1 MITKLQIKNYVLF
14 DDVEIDFKNGL
25 TVLGGETGSGKSL
38 IIEALKIFSNKQSLI
53 KYHKYTDK
61 TLIIIAEFDIK
72 NNQIVKSYLNNYGIE
87 NDSDKIILKKTSSD
101 KSRAKSYING
111 EIINNNQLT
120 EIFAELVEIHGQ
132 FDNSKLF
139 EQKLHLEFI
148 DSLIT
153 EKAFFSNL
161 SSAYRDLQKNK
172 LLFKN
177 LKDKQEEIINRIS
190 YLSEITNDLE
200 QIDPVNNSFD
210 ELMERKLLLKKARQ
224 LSEIITN
231 INNSF
236 SSKSIIQS
244 SQLDIQKKIINNI
257 DKDPELLNQVLNLIE
272 TQLEINDKIVNLVN
286 INDFDS
292 EEYEEIEAE
301 LSKFQYLSR
310 KHNIPTANMKEI
322 YITSKSELENL
333 DKSLKNMDSLDEI
346 IKTSRRNYLDYAEKL
361 HEKRKKIIKKLEIE
375 ITQNLKNLHMNKSN
389 FKIEILKLDEK
400 QWHEKSHYNYIFTIQ
415 TNPGQPFK
423 EIGKIASG
431 GELSRFMLSLKLAL
445 KQENKILIFDEI
457 DTGISGKAADSVG
470 LMLKKLSEYNQILLI
485 THQPQ
490 VAAKSDN
497 HIKVIK
503 EQFEKNTK
511 ANVKILE
518 LDEKITE
525 IAAMISNQ
533 NVTNEA
539 KLAAK
544 KLIG

>member
-14 DDVEIDFKNGL
+14 DDVEIEFNNGL

-38 IIEALKIFSNKQSLI
+38 IIEALKVFSNKHSLT
-53 KYHKYTDK
+53 KYHKYIDK
-61 TLIIIAEFDIK
+61 TLIIIAEFNIK
-72 NNQIVKSYLNNYGIE
+72 NNEIVKSYLDNYGIE
-87 NDSDKIILKKTSSD
+87 NDSDNIILKKTSSD
-101 KSRAKSYING
+101 KARAKSYING
-111 EIINNNQLT
+111 ELVNNNQLI

-153 EKAFFSNL
+153 EKDLFSNL
-161 SSAYRDLQKNK
+161 SSAYKDLQKNK
-172 LLFKN
+172 LLVKN
-177 LKDKQEEIINRIS
+177 LKDRQEEINNRIS
-190 YLSEITNDLE
+190 YLSEIINDLE
-200 QIDPVNNSFD
+200 QIDPINNSFD
-210 ELMERKLLLKKARQ
+210 ELMERKLQLKKAKQ
-224 LSEIITN
+224 LSQIITN
-231 INNSF
+231 INDSF

-272 TQLEINDKIVNLVN
+272 AQLEINDKIVNLVN

-322 YITSKSELENL
+322 YKTSKSELEELN
-333 DKSLKNMDSLDEI
+333 DSLKNMDSLDEI
-346 IKTSRRNYLDYAEKL
+346 IKLSRKNYLDYAEKL
-361 HEKRKKIIKKLEIE
+361 HEKRDKIIKKLEIE

-470 LMLKKLSEYNQILLI
+470 MMLKKLSEYNQILLI

-511 ANVKILE
+511 ANVKILK

-533 NVTNEA
+533 NVTDEA

>member
-14 DDVEIDFKNGL
+14 DDVEIEFNNGL

-38 IIEALKIFSNKQSLI
+38 IIEALKVFSNKHSLT
-53 KYHKYTDK
+53 KYHKYIDK
-61 TLIIIAEFDIK
+61 TLIIIAEFNIK
-72 NNQIVKSYLNNYGIE
+72 NNEIVKSYLDNYGIE
-87 NDSDKIILKKTSSD
+87 NDSDNIILKKTSSD
-101 KSRAKSYING
+101 KARAKSYING
-111 EIINNNQLT
+111 ELVNNNQLI

-153 EKAFFSNL
+153 EKDLFSNL
-161 SSAYRDLQKNK
+161 SSAYKDLQKNK

-177 LKDKQEEIINRIS
+177 LKDRQEEINNRIS
-190 YLSEITNDLE
+190 YLSEIINDLE
-200 QIDPVNNSFD
+200 QIDPINNSFD
-210 ELMERKLLLKKARQ
+210 ELMERKLQLKKAKQ
-224 LSEIITN
+224 LSQIITN
-231 INNSF
+231 INDSF

-272 TQLEINDKIVNLVN
+272 AQLEINDKIVNLVN

-322 YITSKSELENL
+322 YKTSKSELEELN
-333 DKSLKNMDSLDEI
+333 DSLKNMDSLDEI
-346 IKTSRRNYLDYAEKL
+346 IKLSRKNYLDYAEKL
-361 HEKRKKIIKKLEIE
+361 HEKRDKIIKKLEIE

-470 LMLKKLSEYNQILLI
+470 MMLKKLSEYNQILLI

-511 ANVKILE
+511 ANVKILK

-533 NVTNEA
+533 NVTDEA

>member
-53 KYHKYTDK
+53 KYHKYIDK

-72 NNQIVKSYLNNYGIE
+72 NNEIVKSYLNNYGIE
-87 NDSDKIILKKTSSD
+87 NDSDNIILKKTSSD
-101 KSRAKSYING
+101 KSRAKSYVNG
-111 EIINNNQLT
+111 EIINNNQLI

-153 EKAFFSNL
+153 EKAFFGNL

-172 LLFKN
+172 LLFKS

-190 YLSEITNDLE
+190 YLSEITNDLD

-210 ELMERKLLLKKARQ
+210 ELMERKLQLKKARQ

-322 YITSKSELENL
+322 YIASKSELETL

-346 IKTSRRNYLDYAEKL
+346 IKTSRKNYLDYAEKL
-361 HEKRKKIIKKLEIE
+361 HEKRKKIIKKLEVE
-375 ITQNLKNLHMNKSN
+375 ITENLKNLHMNKSN

-423 EIGKIASG
+423 EISKIASG

>member
-14 DDVEIDFKNGL
+14 DDVEIEFNNGL

-38 IIEALKIFSNKQSLI
+38 IIEALKVFSNKHSLT
-53 KYHKYTDK
+53 KYHKYIDK
-61 TLIIIAEFDIK
+61 TLIIIAEFNIK
-72 NNQIVKSYLNNYGIE
+72 NNEIVKSYLDNYGIE
-87 NDSDKIILKKTSSD
+87 NDSDNIILKKTSSD

-111 EIINNNQLT
+111 ELVNNNQLI

-153 EKAFFSNL
+153 EKDLFSNL
-161 SSAYRDLQKNK
+161 SSAYKDLQKNK

-177 LKDKQEEIINRIS
+177 LKDKQDEINNRIS

-200 QIDPVNNSFD
+200 QIDPINNSFD
-210 ELMERKLLLKKARQ
+210 ELMARKLQLKKSRQ
-224 LSEIITN
+224 LAEIITN
-231 INNSF
+231 INESF

-272 TQLEINDKIVNLVN
+272 SQLEINDKIVNLVN

-322 YITSKSELENL
+322 YITSKSELEELNN
-333 DKSLKNMDSLDEI
+333 SLKNMDSLDEI
-346 IKTSRRNYLDYAEKL
+346 INISRKNYLDYAEKL
-361 HEKRKKIIKKLEIE
+361 YEKREKIIKKLEIA

-470 LMLKKLSEYNQILLI
+470 MMLKKLSEYNQILLI

-533 NVTNEA
+533 NVTDEA

>member
-1 MITKLQIKNYVLF
+1 
-14 DDVEIDFKNGL
+14 
-25 TVLGGETGSGKSL
+25 
-38 IIEALKIFSNKQSLI
+38 
-53 KYHKYTDK
+53 
-61 TLIIIAEFDIK
+61 
-72 NNQIVKSYLNNYGIE
+72 
-87 NDSDKIILKKTSSD
+87 
-101 KSRAKSYING
+101 
-111 EIINNNQLT
+111 
-120 EIFAELVEIHGQ
+120 
-132 FDNSKLF
+132 
-139 EQKLHLEFI
+139 
-148 DSLIT
+148 
-153 EKAFFSNL
+153 L
-161 SSAYRDLQKNK
+161 SSAYKDLQKNK

-177 LKDKQEEIINRIS
+177 LKDRQEEINNRIS
-190 YLSEITNDLE
+190 YLSEIINDLE
-200 QIDPVNNSFD
+200 QIDPINNSFD
-210 ELMERKLLLKKARQ
+210 ELMERKLQLKKAKQ
-224 LSEIITN
+224 LSQIITN
-231 INNSF
+231 INDSF

-272 TQLEINDKIVNLVN
+272 AQLEINDKIVNLVN

-322 YITSKSELENL
+322 YKTSKSELEELN
-333 DKSLKNMDSLDEI
+333 DSLKNMDSLDEI
-346 IKTSRRNYLDYAEKL
+346 IKLSRKNYLDYAEKL
-361 HEKRKKIIKKLEIE
+361 HEKRDKIIKKLEIE

-470 LMLKKLSEYNQILLI
+470 MMLKKLSEYNQILLI

-511 ANVKILE
+511 ANVKILK

-533 NVTNEA
+533 NVTDEA

>member
-14 DDVEIDFKNGL
+14 DDVEIEFNNGL

-38 IIEALKIFSNKQSLI
+38 IIEALKVFSNKHSLT
-53 KYHKYTDK
+53 KYHKYIDK
-61 TLIIIAEFDIK
+61 TLIIIAEFNIK
-72 NNQIVKSYLNNYGIE
+72 NNEIVKSYLDNYGIE
-87 NDSDKIILKKTSSD
+87 NDSDNIILKKTSSN

-111 EIINNNQLT
+111 ELVNNNQLI

-153 EKAFFSNL
+153 EKDLFSNL
-161 SSAYRDLQKNK
+161 SSAYKDLQKNK
-172 LLFKN
+172 LLFNN
-177 LKDKQEEIINRIS
+177 LKDKQDEINNRIS
-190 YLSEITNDLE
+190 YLREITNDLE
-200 QIDPVNNSFD
+200 QIDPINNSFD
-210 ELMERKLLLKKARQ
+210 ELMARKLQLKKSRQ
-224 LSEIITN
+224 LAEIITN
-231 INNSF
+231 INESF

-257 DKDPELLNQVLNLIE
+257 DKDPQLLNQVLNLIE
-272 TQLEINDKIVNLVN
+272 AQLEINDKIINLVN

-292 EEYEEIEAE
+292 EEYEEIESE

-322 YITSKSELENL
+322 YITSKSELEELN
-333 DKSLKNMDSLDEI
+333 DSLKNMDSLDEI
-346 IKTSRRNYLDYAEKL
+346 IKISRINYLDYADKL
-361 HEKRKKIIKKLEIE
+361 YKKRDKIIKKLEIE

-470 LMLKKLSEYNQILLI
+470 MMLKKLSEYNQILLI

-533 NVTNEA
+533 NVTDEA

>member
-14 DDVEIDFKNGL
+14 DDVEIEFNNGL

-38 IIEALKIFSNKQSLI
+38 IIEALKVFSNKHSLT
-53 KYHKYTDK
+53 KYHKYIDK
-61 TLIIIAEFDIK
+61 TLIIIAEFNIK
-72 NNQIVKSYLNNYGIE
+72 NNEIVKSYLDNYGIE
-87 NDSDKIILKKTSSD
+87 NDSDNIILKKTSSD

-111 EIINNNQLT
+111 ELVNNNQLI

-153 EKAFFSNL
+153 EKDLFSNL
-161 SSAYRDLQKNK
+161 SSAYKDLQKNK

-177 LKDKQEEIINRIS
+177 LKDKQDEINNRIS

-200 QIDPVNNSFD
+200 QIDPINNSFD
-210 ELMERKLLLKKARQ
+210 ELMARKLQLKKSRQ
-224 LSEIITN
+224 LAEIITN
-231 INNSF
+231 INESF

-272 TQLEINDKIVNLVN
+272 SQLEINDKIVNLVN

-322 YITSKSELENL
+322 YITSKSELEELNN
-333 DKSLKNMDSLDEI
+333 SLKNMDSLDEI
-346 IKTSRRNYLDYAEKL
+346 INISRKNYLDYAEKL
-361 HEKRKKIIKKLEIE
+361 YEKREKIIKKLEIE

-470 LMLKKLSEYNQILLI
+470 MMLKKLSEYNQILLI

-533 NVTNEA
+533 NVTDEA

>member
-14 DDVEIDFKNGL
+14 DDVEIEFNNGL

-38 IIEALKIFSNKQSLI
+38 IIEALKVFSNKHSLT
-53 KYHKYTDK
+53 KYHKYIDK
-61 TLIIIAEFDIK
+61 TLIIIAEFNIK
-72 NNQIVKSYLNNYGIE
+72 NNEIMKSYLDNYGIE
-87 NDSDKIILKKTSSD
+87 NDSDNIILKKTSSN

-111 EIINNNQLT
+111 ELVNNNQLI

-153 EKAFFSNL
+153 EKDLFSNL
-161 SSAYRDLQKNK
+161 SSAYKDLQKNK
-172 LLFKN
+172 LLFNN
-177 LKDKQEEIINRIS
+177 LKDKQDEINNRIS
-190 YLSEITNDLE
+190 YLREITNDLE
-200 QIDPVNNSFD
+200 QIDPINNSFD
-210 ELMERKLLLKKARQ
+210 ELMARKLQLKKSRQ
-224 LSEIITN
+224 LAEIITN
-231 INNSF
+231 INESF

-257 DKDPELLNQVLNLIE
+257 DKDPQLLNQVLNLIE
-272 TQLEINDKIVNLVN
+272 AQLEINDKIINLVN

-292 EEYEEIEAE
+292 EEYEEIESE

-322 YITSKSELENL
+322 YITSKSELEELN
-333 DKSLKNMDSLDEI
+333 DSLKNMDSLDEI
-346 IKTSRRNYLDYAEKL
+346 IKISRINYLDYADKL
-361 HEKRKKIIKKLEIE
+361 YKKRDKIIKKLEIE

-470 LMLKKLSEYNQILLI
+470 MMLKKLSEYNQILLI

-533 NVTNEA
+533 NVTDEA

>member
-14 DDVEIDFKNGL
+14 DDVEIEFNNGL

-38 IIEALKIFSNKQSLI
+38 IIEALKVFSNKHSLT
-53 KYHKYTDK
+53 KYHKYIDK
-61 TLIIIAEFDIK
+61 TLIIIAEFNIK
-72 NNQIVKSYLNNYGIE
+72 NNEIVKSYLDNYGIE
-87 NDSDKIILKKTSSD
+87 NDSNNIILKKTSSD
-101 KSRAKSYING
+101 KVRAKSYING
-111 EIINNNQLT
+111 ELVNNNQLI

-139 EQKLHLEFI
+139 EQKLHLAFI

-153 EKAFFSNL
+153 EKDLFSNL
-161 SSAYRDLQKNK
+161 SSAYKDLQKNK

-177 LKDKQEEIINRIS
+177 LKDRQEEINNRIS
-190 YLSEITNDLE
+190 YLSEIINDLE
-200 QIDPVNNSFD
+200 QIDPINNSFD
-210 ELMERKLLLKKARQ
+210 ELMERKLQLKKAKQ
-224 LSEIITN
+224 LSQIITN
-231 INNSF
+231 INDSF

-272 TQLEINDKIVNLVN
+272 AQLEINDKIVNLVN

-322 YITSKSELENL
+322 YKTSKSELEELN
-333 DKSLKNMDSLDEI
+333 DSLKNMDSLDEI
-346 IKTSRRNYLDYAEKL
+346 IKLSRKNYLDYAEKL
-361 HEKRKKIIKKLEIE
+361 HEKRDKIIKKLEIE

-470 LMLKKLSEYNQILLI
+470 MMLKKLSEYNQILLI

-503 EQFEKNTK
+503 EQFKKNTK
-511 ANVKILE
+511 ANVKILK

-533 NVTNEA
+533 NVTDEA